1 MTKFIIVFIA
11 YLMSVVC
18 NAQVSETRKIT
29 EFSKV
34 EVETGIELI
43 FTESSVASLLVE
55 SDDEQRLQ
63 KIITKVE
70 GNTLKIYL
78 DKQRSKINNY
88 QLLRVTVS
96 QNNVSSFRAKS
107 GASIAITN
115 EINVP
120 KASITIDSGAEF
132 KGNIKA
138 DVVKLDVNSG
148 ANYQGN
154 IVAASVFGDFDSGAQ
169 IELSGIAKTTTV
181 KIGSAA
187 NCQAIEFTT
196 QVATIDAGS
205 SAEIALTVSQVLDAK
220 ASSLAR
226 IKYYG
231 TPMKVSAHTDSLGKI
246 QNK

>member
-1 MTKFIIVFIA
+1 MTKFIILFIT

-18 NAQVSETRKIT
+18 QAQVSETRKIT

-34 EVETGIELI
+34 EVETGIQLI
-43 FTESSVASLLVE
+43 FTESSAASLLVE
-55 SDDEQRLQ
+55 ADDEQHLQ
-63 KIITKVE
+63 KIITEIE

-78 DKQRSKINNY
+78 DNKKNKLHTY
-88 QLLRVTVS
+88 QVLRVTVS

-120 KASITIDSGAEF
+120 KASVTIDSGAEF

-138 DVVKLDVNSG
+138 DEVKLDVNSG
-148 ANYQGN
+148 ANYQGK
-154 IVAASVFGDFDSGAQ
+154 IEATSVFGDFDSGAR
-169 IELSGIAKTTTV
+169 IELSGKSKTTTI
-181 KIGSAA
+181 KIDSAA
-187 NCQAIEFTT
+187 KCQAIDFAT
-196 QVATIDAGS
+196 QVATIDADSTG
-205 SAEIALTVSQVLDAK
+205 EIAITVNQVLDAK
-220 ASSLAR
+220 ASSLAT

-231 TPMKVSAHTDSLGKI
+231 APMKVSAHTNSLGRI